1 MSSTDATLD
10 GTCPRDVEADDDVR
24 HFDQLSDRAQRV
36 VAAADADWTHSVDAP
51 TPALTD
57 ADVVVFTDYYRV
69 E

>member
-10 GTCPRDVEADDDVR
+10 DTSPEDIGTDDDVR

-36 VAAADADWTHSVDAP
+36 VAAADADWTPSVDAP
-51 TPALTD
+51 TPVLST